1 MECKLEY
8 NNLILRDQLT
18 GLYNHRQLDESL
30 EREVAMLLRKGG
42 RLAVLM
48 IGLDGLKSVADSFGV
63 AASDEVLR
71 TSAMRFSQYVRKYD
85 TAGRYADET
94 FMLICPGISEKTDV
108 VSLCERL
115 LMVLGRET
123 HFNKNENSARLQV
136 NIGIALYPD
145 IYNIHIEGTEDLIR
159 VAEGALAIAKQ
170 AGQNSHAFAL
180 TNEPQA

>member
-1 MECKLEY
+1 MEYQLEF

-42 RLAVLM
+42 RLAILM
-48 IGLDGLKSVADSFGV
+48 IGLDGLKNVTSSFGS
-63 AASDEVLR
+63 AACDEVLR

-94 FMLICPGISEKTDV
+94 FMLICPGISEKSH
-108 VSLCERL
+108 VSSLSERL
-115 LMVLGRET
+115 QMVLGRET
-123 HFNKNENSARLQV
+123 HFNENKNSACLKI

-145 IYNIHIEGTEDLIR
+145 AYKIHIEGAEDLIR
-159 VAEGALAIAKQ
+159 VAESALAIARQ
-170 AGQNSHAFAL
+170 SDQNSHSFAI
-180 TNEPQA
+180 TDEASA